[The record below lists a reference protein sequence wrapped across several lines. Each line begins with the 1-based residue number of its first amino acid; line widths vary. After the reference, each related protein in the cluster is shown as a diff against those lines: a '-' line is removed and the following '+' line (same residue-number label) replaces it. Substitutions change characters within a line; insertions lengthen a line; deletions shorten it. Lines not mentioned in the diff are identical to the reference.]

1 MARMRARGGLR
12 RFRRRALS
20 AALLVTL
27 VTGAVAAAVWVPGAE
42 GRPQPTAT
50 RRDASSVAIGP
61 SVTRR
66 RRAATPPAV
75 IAVPASLAVPAAGA
89 DSNGYVADPTTEA
102 QVAADLVVAIDT
114 LSNGRYSIVATPDNI
129 SLLET
134 WMDNEGGLWADNPLN
149 TSLDADRFPHQVT
162 SSGQNTGIPV
172 FPNIKVGI
180 DATAQTLLSGH
191 AYVDILWVL
200 SEGSA
205 SCDSFARAV
214 MASPWAASH
223 YGGNPA
229 HFCGNS
235 GGSATPG
242 TSTAACLRLR
252 NRGNSVRMPGLCGH
266 KAGSAAAG
274 HTRHHGLKPTKAS
287 APTPLHHHGTGRRA
301 SPAAGGHGAG
311 HGGSVR
317 SRR

>member
-1 MARMRARGGLR
+1 MAQMRARGGSR
-12 RFRRRALS
+12 RYRGRALS
-20 AALLVTL
+20 AVLLVAL
-27 VTGAVAAAVWVPGAE
+27 VTGAVAAAVWAPGAE
-42 GRPQPTAT
+42 GRPQPTAP
-50 RRDASSVAIGP
+50 RPGVRSVAIRP
-61 SVTRR
+61 SGTSH
-66 RRAATPPAV
+66 RRASTVPAAIV
-75 IAVPASLAVPAAGA
+75 VPASLAVPAAGG
-89 DSNGYVADPTTEA
+89 NGYVSDPTTEA
-102 QVAADLVVAIDT
+102 HVAADLVVAIDS
-114 LSNGRYSIVATPDNI
+114 LSEGRYSIVATADNV

-149 TSLDADRFPHQVT
+149 TSLDADRYPHQVT

-229 HFCGNS
+229 HFCGDS
-235 GGSATPG
+235 GGSGTPG
-242 TSTAACLRLR
+242 SSTTACLRLR
-252 NRGNSVRMPGLCGH
+252 NRGNSVRMPGLCGR
-266 KAGSAAAG
+266 KAGSAGAG
-274 HTRHHGLKPTKAS
+274 RAHRRGAKTAKAS
-287 APTPLHHHGTGRRA
+287 TATPHHRGGGRGAAPAQRGR
-301 SPAAGGHGAG
+301 GAG
-311 HGGSVR
+311 HAGPAR